1 MRTAQLIEGKII
13 KLTFPLERKLLE
25 KLNTIPEIK
34 MVKNDFW
41 ETPLTRKTVLLLS
54 ELNFVFSKALIEW
67 KKENVFVQEENKKD
81 INKSKPIAQTEKL
94 RLRPF
99 QKECVVFIEKKEGR
113 VLIAD
118 EMGLGK
124 TVEALSW
131 VKTRYDTFPL
141 LIICQA
147 GLKENWQREI
157 KKWLKMNSQILNGII
172 PYRIKSDIVIIN
184 YDILH
189 YWVQPLKRIEF
200 NCIIADEAQ
209 SIKNNKAK
217 RTKAF
222 KHITKDIFYILA
234 LTGTPIE
241 NKPSEI
247 FNIAHIIDP
256 IHYPNFMDFAK
267 EYCGAKKT
275 WHGWDFSGA
284 TNTKK
289 LNLLLKNTIM
299 IRRKKID
306 VLKDLPPKNI
316 VNVYIDID
324 NKIEY
329 QKAEKTFITF
339 LQEKFSYMN
348 EETKNELKQ
357 FAKNNKIKINNEL
370 TDLEINKLTHLKLE
384 KTLSIPILAQI
395 NILRQLAIKGK
406 LNTIVKWIENFL
418 ESDEKLVVFCYHRK
432 TLTYLMEKF
441 PYAVKV
447 EGGMTNKQ
455 KQKAVDSF
463 QNDSKVRLF
472 IGNIEAA
479 GTGITLTAAS
489 NAAIIEYVYNPG
501 KHLQACDRI
510 HRITQTKTVTIWQL
524 IGSKTIEERIINII
538 NRKEKIINNVI
549 DGKEYKDE
557 ATIMELVNSY
567 LQINKTKKNENN
579 SKI

>member
-1 MRTAQLIEGKII
+1 MRTAQLIKEGKII

-25 KLNTIPEIK
+25 KLNTIAEIK

-41 ETPLTRKTVLLLS
+41 ETPLTKNTVLLLS

-67 KKENVFVQEENKKD
+67 KKENIFIQELENRKD
-81 INKSKPIAQTEKL
+81 INKSKAITQIKKL
-94 RLRPF
+94 KLHHF
-99 QKECVVFIEKKEGR
+99 QKECVKLIEKKQGR
-113 VLIAD
+113 ALIAD

-157 KKWLKMNSQILNGII
+157 KKWLKMDSQILNGVI
-172 PYRIKSDIVIIN
+172 PYKIKSDIVVVN

-189 YWVQPLKRIEF
+189 YWVQSLKNIDF

-209 SIKNNKAK
+209 SIKNNKARK
-217 RTKAF
+217 TKAF
-222 KHITKDIFYILA
+222 KRITKDINYALA

-241 NKPSEI
+241 NRPAEIYNIIHFIRPSL
-247 FNIAHIIDP
+247 F
-256 IHYPNFMDFAK
+256 PNFMDFAK

-275 WHGWDFSGA
+275 WLGWDFSGA

-289 LNLLLKNTIM
+289 LNTILKNTIM

-316 VNVYIDID
+316 VNVYISID

-339 LQEKFSYMN
+339 LQEKFSSMS
-348 EETKNELKQ
+348 EGTKEELKQ
-357 FAKNNKIKINNEL
+357 FAKRNKIKTNNEL
-370 TDLEINKLTHLKLE
+370 TDLEINKLTYLKLE
-384 KTLSIPILAQI
+384 KTLAVPVLAQL

-432 TLTYLMEKF
+432 TLAYLMEKF
-441 PYAVKV
+441 PDAVKV
-447 EGGMTNKQ
+447 EGGMTDKQ

-463 QNDSKVRLF
+463 QNDPKVRLF
-472 IGNIEAA
+472 FGNIIAA

-489 NAAIIEYVYNPG
+489 NAAIIEYVYNPSQ
-501 KHLQACDRI
+501 HIQAYDRI
-510 HRITQTKTVTIWQL
+510 HRITQTKSVTIWRL
-524 IGSKTIEERIINII
+524 IGINTIEEKIINIT

-549 DGKEYKDE
+549 DGKKYKDKS
-557 ATIMELVNSY
+557 TIMELVNSY
-567 LQINKTKKNENN
+567 LQINKNKEK
-579 SKI
+579 